1 MLKDQTDGSILKPA
15 TKVLCGAR
23 EIKFYEQLQNTN
35 FSHLVDIKKLVPEYR
50 GTVRLK
56 VGGKSVSLSVGFL
69 LFLKLNSITSTF
81 YRWNF

>member
-23 EIKFYEQLQNTN
+23 EIKFYEQLQSSNI
-35 FSHLVDIKKLVPEYR
+35 SHLSDIKKLVPEYR

-56 VGGKSVSLSVGFL
+56 VGGKTVSLSVGL
-69 LFLKLNSITSTF
+69 LLLIF
-81 YRWNF
+81 YKTK